1 MLFYMLLFR
10 PFQRPNVTDEGDTV
24 EGGTLLPT
32 LSSRVPTS
40 SSNSLGPREMA
51 LPLIPA
57 SPFFL
62 LS

>member
-1 MLFYMLLFR
+1 MLFYMLFFR
-10 PFQRPNVTDEGDTV
+10 PFQRPNITDEGDTV
-24 EGGTLLPT
+24 ERGTLLPT

-51 LPLIPA
+51 LSLIPT